1 MFLFCS
7 KHLFAQSLPF
17 SISGPLANSI
27 DKQVVTL
34 TEGEKKEDLLDGMKW
49 EGSKPN
55 EIRTVNKDETLS
67 IEFINNDAF
76 NFFHVSRK
84 FVLPKNE
91 QACSYRLTKE
101 IRIGNIP
108 QSKMSA
114 IPDAANRFAE
124 CVTTAGTGSAT
135 LSLPELPGRHMVI
148 TLEERGK
155 ATLVSESAFFG
166 NCAERKIGQ
175 FDPLNRLRKPQSLK
189 IFAEADSECPDKTV
203 KKP

>member
-1 MFLFCS
+1 
-7 KHLFAQSLPF
+7 
-17 SISGPLANSI
+17 
-27 DKQVVTL
+27 
-34 TEGEKKEDLLDGMKW
+34 
-49 EGSKPN
+49 
-55 EIRTVNKDETLS
+55 
-67 IEFINNDAF
+67 
-76 NFFHVSRK
+76 
-84 FVLPKNE
+84 
-91 QACSYRLTKE
+91 
-101 IRIGNIP
+101 
-108 QSKMSA
+108 MSA
-114 IPDAANRFAE
+114 IPDAAYRFTE
-124 CVTTAGTGSAT
+124 CVTTEGIGSMT